1 MKIVADSGCDFT
13 TEMKNNSNIV
23 QVPLT
28 LQINDEIFSDTL
40 DLDIVNFRNKL
51 RENKKNRKTA
61 APSPQLYV
69 DAYGGDEDVFVV
81 TLSSHLSGS
90 YNSAVTAQDLY
101 FDDYGKKNIFVVDS
115 KSASV
120 GETLIVNKL
129 LELKEKGLSFDEI
142 KEEICKFR
150 DNLNT
155 YFILENYDS
164 LVNTGRL
171 NPYVAKL
178 AALLGIVPICGADD
192 GHAVLTAKAKGMK
205 KPYLKLIDDI
215 TKKCNDTKKAERF
228 FKERRIPYQFIDL
241 KEKSLSKGELQSVKK
256 AIGLENLINK
266 NSKDYKKLN
275 MDKIRGAETREEL
288 LLKNPTLY
296 VTPIVR
302 NGKEATVGNSPEV
315 WKSWE

>member
-142 KEEICKFR
+142 KEEI
-150 DNLNT
+150 
-155 YFILENYDS
+155 
-164 LVNTGRL
+164 
-171 NPYVAKL
+171 
-178 AALLGIVPICGADD
+178 
-192 GHAVLTAKAKGMK
+192 
-205 KPYLKLIDDI
+205 
-215 TKKCNDTKKAERF
+215 
-228 FKERRIPYQFIDL
+228 
-241 KEKSLSKGELQSVKK
+241 
-256 AIGLENLINK
+256 
-266 NSKDYKKLN
+266 
-275 MDKIRGAETREEL
+275 
-288 LLKNPTLY
+288 
-296 VTPIVR
+296 
-302 NGKEATVGNSPEV
+302 
-315 WKSWE
+315 

>member
-1 MKIVADSGCDFT
+1 MI
-13 TEMKNNSNIV
+13 M
-23 QVPLT
+23 
-28 LQINDEIFSDTL
+28 
-40 DLDIVNFRNKL
+40 
-51 RENKKNRKTA
+51 
-61 APSPQLYV
+61 
-69 DAYGGDEDVFVV
+69 
-81 TLSSHLSGS
+81 
-90 YNSAVTAQDLY
+90 
-101 FDDYGKKNIFVVDS
+101 GKKNIFVVDS

-205 KPYLKLIDDI
+205 KAYLKLIDDI
-215 TKKCNDTKKAERF
+215 TKKCNDTENRVLYITHIDALEKANELKEIMMSKLN
-228 FKERRIPYQFIDL
+228 FKECHITEGSGLCSSYAD
-241 KEKSLSKGELQSVKK
+241 
-256 AIGLENLINK
+256 IGGLII
-266 NSKDYKKLN
+266 SF
-275 MDKIRGAETREEL
+275 
-288 LLKNPTLY
+288 
-296 VTPIVR
+296 
-302 NGKEATVGNSPEV
+302 
-315 WKSWE
+315 

>member
-90 YNSAVTAQDLY
+90 YNSAVTAKDLY
-101 FDDYGKKNIFVVDS
+101 FDDYGKKNIYVVDS

-120 GETLIVNKL
+120 GETLIVNKI

-142 KEEICKFR
+142 KNEICKFR

-205 KPYLKLIDDI
+205 KAYLKLIDDI
-215 TKKCNDTKKAERF
+215 TKNVVIQKTEF
-228 FKERRIPYQFIDL
+228 SILHILMP
-241 KEKSLSKGELQSVKK
+241 
-256 AIGLENLINK
+256 
-266 NSKDYKKLN
+266 
-275 MDKIRGAETREEL
+275 
-288 LLKNPTLY
+288 
-296 VTPIVR
+296 
-302 NGKEATVGNSPEV
+302 
-315 WKSWE
+315 WKRLMN

>member
-205 KPYLKLIDDI
+205 KAYLKLIDDI